1 LSLPNNLICLL
12 IDDDE
17 DDQELFALTLEDL
30 HAPITLHT
38 ANSGFE
44 GLLQLQSQEIKPDY
58 IFLDL
63 NMPRMGGKECL
74 KLLKEDNDLKNI
86 PVVIFT
92 TSDELQDIDEAIE
105 LGALDFITKPALTSE
120 LTPLLQDFFHRH
132 HPHLILKP

>member
-1 LSLPNNLICLL
+1 LSLSNNLICLL

-30 HAPITLHT
+30 RAPITLHT
-38 ANSGFE
+38 ANSGFD
-44 GLLQLQSQEIKPDY
+44 GIAKLQSQEIKPDY

-74 KLLKEDNDLKNI
+74 KLLKADSDLKNI
-86 PVVIFT
+86 PVIIFS
-92 TSDELQDIDEAIE
+92 TSDEIKDISETSA

-120 LTPLLQDFFHRH
+120 LTPLLQDFFNRH
-132 HPHLILKP
+132 HPNLIKP